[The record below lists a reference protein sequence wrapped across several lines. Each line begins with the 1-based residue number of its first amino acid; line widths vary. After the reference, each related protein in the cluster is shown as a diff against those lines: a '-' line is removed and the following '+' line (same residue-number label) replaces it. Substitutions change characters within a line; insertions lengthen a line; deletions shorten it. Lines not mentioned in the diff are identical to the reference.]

1 MPMWSPYAI
10 LHNMTLEFDV
20 VPPQA
25 DALMESLRATGYS
38 LPDAVADLVDNSIT
52 AGARNVW
59 LNFRWAGSGSQVSIL
74 DDGCGMSEAE
84 LMEAMKVGSKSP
96 QEEREASDLGRF
108 GLGLKTASISQ
119 ARAVTVAS
127 KARNNGRVAARRWDL
142 DHLATTKDWQLLRV
156 PIASAGNDAERLAEL
171 THGTLVSWDKLD
183 RLVGDSAPDDERA
196 RQLFH
201 EGLRAVEEHLAMV
214 FHRFMAPPNPIS
226 IWINGQP
233 IRPWDPF
240 LADEPA
246 TQRLSSEV
254 LAPLVTVTP
263 FVLPHHSRLP
273 ADSHRIAGGP
283 EGWNA
288 HQGFYVYRNRRLLV
302 AGDWLGLGFVKEEHY
317 KLARIQ
323 VDLPNSLDHEWEID
337 VRKSQARPPLRFHD
351 TLRRIAR
358 AVRQRAVDVYRHR
371 GRSIARST
379 GRSSTFV
386 WTRRVKEKKVSYVIN
401 RDHPLIA
408 DVLGAGTVESRRVR
422 QLLRLIEEY
431 VPIQQIWV
439 DLAEGD
445 ESESV
450 PFESATDREIKSLIR
465 ALYSAFVRAGL
476 SRSEALDRLGATE
489 AIGERYELIQ
499 SAVEELQEGEDHE

>member
-1 MPMWSPYAI
+1 
-10 LHNMTLEFDV
+10 
-20 VPPQA
+20 
-25 DALMESLRATGYS
+25 MESLRATGYS
-38 LPDAVADLVDNSIT
+38 LPDAVADLIDNSIA

-59 LNFRWAGSGSQVSIL
+59 LDFHWAGKDSQVSIL

-84 LMEAMKVGSKSP
+84 LIAAMKVGSKSP
-96 QEEREASDLGRF
+96 RQERDPSDLGRF

-127 KARNNGRVAARRWDL
+127 KVSIDSSTDARRWDL
-142 DHLATTKDWQLLRV
+142 DHLATAKDWQLLRLPV
-156 PIASAGNDAERLAEL
+156 AAIADGAARLSEL
-171 THGTLVSWDKLD
+171 SHGTLVRWDKLD
-183 RLVGDSAPDDERA
+183 LFVGDAATDDERA

-201 EGLRAVEEHLAMV
+201 DRLRAIEEHVAMV

-233 IRPWDPF
+233 IKPWDPF

-246 TQRLSSEV
+246 TQRLSSET
-254 LAPLVTVTP
+254 LHPQVTVIP
-263 FVLPHHSRLP
+263 YVLPHHSRLP
-273 ADSHRIAGGP
+273 AETHRVAGGP

-323 VDLPNSLDHEWEID
+323 VDLPNSLDDEWELD
-337 VRKSQARPPLRFHD
+337 VRKSQARPPLRHRD

-379 GRSSTFV
+379 GRTSTFV
-386 WTRRVKEKKVSYVIN
+386 WTRRIREKKVSYVIN
-401 RDHPLIA
+401 RDHPLIEDA
-408 DVLGAGTVESRRVR
+408 LSAGTVERQRVR
-422 QLLRLIEEY
+422 QLLRLIEEH

-445 ESESV
+445 ESQSA
-450 PFESATDREIKSLIR
+450 PFESAADREIIQLIR
-465 ALYSAFVRAGL
+465 ELYTAFIRVGL
-476 SRSEALDRLGATE
+476 THEEATERIGATE
-489 AIGERYELIQ
+489 AIGQRFELLE
-499 SAVEELQEGEDHE
+499 STLEDLLGEVTDE

>member
-1 MPMWSPYAI
+1 M
-10 LHNMTLEFDV
+10 

-25 DALMESLRATGYS
+25 DVLMESLRATGYS

-59 LNFRWAGSGSQVSIL
+59 LSFHWAGAGSQVSIL

-96 QEEREASDLGRF
+96 REEREASDLGRF

-127 KARNNGRVAARRWDL
+127 KAHTKGRAAARRWDL
-142 DHLATTKDWQLLRV
+142 DHLATAKDWQLLRV
-156 PIASAGNDAERLAEL
+156 PVDSAGNDAARLSEL
-171 THGTLVSWDKLD
+171 SHGTLVSWDKLD
-183 RLVGDSAPDDERA
+183 RLVGDSATDDERA

-201 EGLRAVEEHLAMV
+201 DGLRAVEGHVAMV

-233 IRPWDPF
+233 VRPWDPF
-240 LADEPA
+240 LVDEPA
-246 TQRLSSEV
+246 TQRLSSEA
-254 LAPLVTVTP
+254 LDPLVSVTP
-263 FVLPHHSRLP
+263 YVLPHHSRLP
-273 ADSHRIAGGP
+273 AEAHRVAGGP
-283 EGWNA
+283 GGWNA

-323 VDLPNSLDHEWEID
+323 VDLPNFLDHEWEID
-337 VRKSQARPPLRFHD
+337 VRKSQARPPLRYRD

-371 GRSIARST
+371 GKSIARST
-379 GRSSTFV
+379 GRNSTFV
-386 WTRRVKEKKVSYVIN
+386 WTRRIREKQVSYVIN

-439 DLAEGD
+439 DLADGD

-450 PFESATDREIKSLIR
+450 PFESAADREIIELIR
-465 ALYSAFVRAGL
+465 TLYLAFARAGL
-476 SRSEALDRLGATE
+476 THPEALERLGDTE
-489 AIGERYELIQ
+489 AIGERFELIKP
-499 SAVEELQEGEDHE
+499 AVEDLLGEGAHE